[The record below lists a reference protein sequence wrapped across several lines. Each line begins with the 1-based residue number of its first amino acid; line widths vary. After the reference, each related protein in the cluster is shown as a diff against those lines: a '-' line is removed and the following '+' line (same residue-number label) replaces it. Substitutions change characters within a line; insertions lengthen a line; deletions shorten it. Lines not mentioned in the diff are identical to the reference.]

1 MASNKGDI
9 ITDWLVQNEQVFS
22 EPADFFA
29 FNSYLISEFGVE
41 QSTEEKALIK
51 RYALLR
57 WLEFHKQGFVC
68 IEMEDILD
76 SGAKMTEL
84 YHQIGGPT
92 WDKEALIDVLSDLS
106 FTSGFESFELEDGR
120 LYMKRHL
127 SFENEIVNWLEN
139 IAYSRD
145 SFLPN
150 RSISELTTNEYIDW
164 IAQEF
169 SDLDTPKK
177 RILAHLFSMQF
188 LIVTGGPGTGKTF
201 TLERIMKA
209 YQSWHPEL
217 KIQLAAPTGKAAKRM
232 NESIDSSLLDVYG
245 EAKTIHRMLGAR
257 HDGRFSKG
265 VKNRL
270 ISDVVIIDEASMID
284 IDLFIQVVRALKD
297 GAQLIL
303 VGDHFQLDSV
313 EAGNILG
320 DLCTHQPEENKACY
334 GVFELETNYRQESNS
349 SIPALSEAI
358 KGGDWEVCRKLL
370 LSDEFVDVEWWGFNS
385 NERTER
391 EAIKKRV
398 IEFGKH
404 GFTAVKQQ
412 VGALNED
419 EGLGKEME
427 VELELESLE
436 SYSLLGAVRR
446 GWLGV
451 ETINA
456 LVDTQ
461 LRSEILG
468 ASKNSDNV
476 NGPWYLG
483 RPIMIRENDAG
494 KELFNGD
501 MGICSSLYP
510 VCIRFDTVQEGQKTS
525 VDGSNNGV
533 EAGIKLG
540 GKEYP
545 ASSLPSYDLG
555 YALTIHKSQGSEYD
569 HVCVILSSADSLLHT
584 RELLYTAVTRARKKI
599 TIVATEEQLKKA
611 VSTTKMRRSGLQSK
625 LQ

>member
-1 MASNKGDI
+1 MVSNKGDI
-9 ITDWLVQNEQVFS
+9 ITDWLVQNKQVFS
-22 EPADFFA
+22 DPADFLA
-29 FNSYLISEFGVE
+29 FNSYLISEFGVA
-41 QSTEEKALIK
+41 QATEEKTLIK

-76 SGAKMTEL
+76 PGAKMRAL
-84 YHQIGGPT
+84 YYQIGCPT
-92 WDKEALIDVLSDLS
+92 WDKEALIQVLSDLS
-106 FTSGFESFELEDGR
+106 FTSGFESFELDDGR

-127 SFENEIVNWLEN
+127 SFENEIVNWLKN
-139 IAYSRD
+139 VDYSLD
-145 SFLPN
+145 SFLQN
-150 RSISELTTNEYIDW
+150 RSISELTWNEYIDW

-169 SDLDTPKK
+169 SDLDMFKK
-177 RILAHLFSMQF
+177 QVLAHLFSMQF

-209 YQSWHPEL
+209 YQHWHPEL

-232 NESIDSSLLDVYG
+232 NESINSSLLDIYG
-245 EAKTIHRMLGAR
+245 EARTIHRMLGAR

-270 ISDVVIIDEASMID
+270 ISDVVVIDEASMID
-284 IDLFIQVVRALKD
+284 INLFIQIVRALKD

-303 VGDHFQLDSV
+303 VGDRFQLDSV

-320 DLCTHQPEENKACY
+320 DLCTHQPEENKTSY
-334 GVFELETNYRQESNS
+334 GVFELETNYRQKSNS
-349 SIPALSEAI
+349 TIPALSEAT
-358 KGGDWEVCRKLL
+358 KSGDWETCRSLL
-370 LSDEFVDVEWWGFNS
+370 LSDELVDVEWWGFNS
-385 NERTER
+385 DERNER

-412 VGALNED
+412 LGALSED
-419 EGLGKEME
+419 EGKEME
-427 VELELESLE
+427 VEVEALD

-446 GWLGV
+446 GWLGI

-461 LRSEILG
+461 VRSKILG

-483 RPIMIRENDAG
+483 RPIMIRENDAV

-501 MGICSSLYP
+501 IGICSSLDP
-510 VCIRFDTVQEGQKTS
+510 VCIRFDTVQAGQKKS
-525 VDGSNNGV
+525 VDGLNNGV
-533 EAGIKLG
+533 EAGDTLG
-540 GKEYP
+540 GKEFP
-545 ASSLPSYDLG
+545 ASSLPSYELG

-569 HVCVILSSADSLLHT
+569 HVCVILSSVDSLLHT
-584 RELLYTAVTRARKKI
+584 RELLYTAVTRARKKV

-611 VSTTKMRRSGLQSK
+611 LSTTKMRRSGLQSK

>member
-1 MASNKGDI
+1 MASNNGDI
-9 ITDWLVQNEQVFS
+9 ITDWLVQNEQVFRD
-22 EPADFFA
+22 PADFLA
-29 FNSYLISEFGVE
+29 FNSYLISEFGVP
-41 QSTEEKALIK
+41 QATEEKALII

-68 IEMEDILD
+68 IEMENILYP
-76 SGAKMTEL
+76 GTKMREL
-84 YHQIGGPT
+84 YHQIDGPT
-92 WDKEALIDVLSDLS
+92 WDKEALIHVLSDLS

-127 SFENEIVNWLEN
+127 SFENEIVKWLKN
-139 IAYSRD
+139 VDYSLD
-145 SFLPN
+145 SFLSN
-150 RSISELTTNEYIDW
+150 RGISELTWNEYVDW

-169 SDLDTPKK
+169 SDLDMLKK
-177 RILAHLFSMQF
+177 RVLAHLFSMQF

-209 YQSWHPEL
+209 YQRWHPEL
-217 KIQLAAPTGKAAKRM
+217 KIHLAAPTGKAAKRM
-232 NESIDSSLLDVYG
+232 NESIDPSILGIYG
-245 EAKTIHRMLGAR
+245 EARTIHRMLGAR
-257 HDGRFSKG
+257 HDGRFTKG

-270 ISDVVIIDEASMID
+270 ISDVVVIDEASMID
-284 IDLFIQVVRALKD
+284 IDLFIQIVRALKD

-303 VGDHFQLDSV
+303 VGDRFQLDSV

-320 DLCTHQPEENKACY
+320 DLCTHQPEKNKASY
-334 GVFELETNYRQESNS
+334 GVFELETNYRQKSNS
-349 SIPALSEAI
+349 IIPALSEAI
-358 KGGDWEVCRKLL
+358 KGGDWETCRSLL

-385 NERTER
+385 DERTER

-412 VGALNED
+412 LGALSENE
-419 EGLGKEME
+419 GVGKEME
-427 VELELESLE
+427 AFG

-446 GWLGV
+446 GWLGI

-461 LRSEILG
+461 VRSEILG

-483 RPIMIRENDAG
+483 RPIMIRENDAV

-501 MGICSSLYP
+501 MGICSSLDP
-510 VCIRFDTVQEGQKTS
+510 VCIRFDTVQAGQKKS
-525 VDGSNNGV
+525 VDGLSNSV
-533 EAGIKLG
+533 EAGDTLG
-540 GKEYP
+540 GKEFP
-545 ASSLPSYDLG
+545 ASSLPSYELG

-584 RELLYTAVTRARKKI
+584 RELLYTAVTRARKKV

>member
-1 MASNKGDI
+1 MANNDGDI
-9 ITDWLVQNEQVFS
+9 ITDWLVQNEQVFR
-22 EPADFFA
+22 EPTDFLA
-29 FNSYLISEFGVE
+29 FNSYLISEFGVA
-41 QSTEEKALIK
+41 QATEEKALII

-57 WLEFHKQGFVC
+57 WLDFHKQGFVC

-76 SGAKMTEL
+76 PGTMMWEL
-84 YHQIGGPT
+84 YHQIDGPT
-92 WDKEALIDVLSDLS
+92 WDKEALIHVLSDLS

-127 SFENEIVNWLEN
+127 SFENEIVKWLKN
-139 IAYSRD
+139 VDYSLNT
-145 SFLPN
+145 FLPN
-150 RSISELTTNEYIDW
+150 RGISELIWNEYTEW
-164 IAQEF
+164 VAQEF

-177 RILAHLFSMQF
+177 RVLAHLFSMQF

-209 YQSWHPEL
+209 YQRWHPEL
-217 KIQLAAPTGKAAKRM
+217 KIHLAAPTGKAAKRM
-232 NESIDSSLLDVYG
+232 NESIDSTLLDIYG

-265 VKNRL
+265 VKNRF

-303 VGDHFQLDSV
+303 VGDRFQLDSV

-320 DLCTHQPEENKACY
+320 DLCTHQPEENKARY
-334 GVFELETNYRQESNS
+334 GVFELETNYRQTSNS
-349 SIPALSEAI
+349 TIPALSEAI
-358 KGGDWEVCRKLL
+358 KDGDWETCRSLL
-370 LSDEFVDVEWWGFNS
+370 LSDEFVDLEWWGFNS
-385 NERTER
+385 DERTER

-412 VGALNED
+412 LGALSENE
-419 EGLGKEME
+419 GVGKEME
-427 VELELESLE
+427 VEAFG

-446 GWLGV
+446 GWLGI

-456 LVDTQ
+456 LIDTQ
-461 LRSEILG
+461 VRSEILG
-468 ASKNSDNV
+468 ASKNFDHV
-476 NGPWYLG
+476 NGLWYLG
-483 RPIMIRENDAG
+483 RPIMIRENDAL

-501 MGICSSLYP
+501 MGICSSLDP
-510 VCIRFDTVQEGQKTS
+510 VCIRFDTVKAGHNKS
-525 VDGSNNGV
+525 ADGLSNGV
-533 EAGIKLG
+533 EAGDTLG
-540 GKEYP
+540 GKEFP
-545 ASSLPSYDLG
+545 ASSLPSYELG

-584 RELLYTAVTRARKKI
+584 RELLYTAVTRARKKV

>member
-9 ITDWLVQNEQVFS
+9 ITDWLVQNEQVFRD
-22 EPADFFA
+22 PADFLA
-29 FNSYLISEFGVE
+29 FNSYLISEFGVA
-41 QSTEEKALIK
+41 QATEEKVLIK

-68 IEMEDILD
+68 IEMENILD
-76 SGAKMTEL
+76 PGTKMREL
-84 YHQIGGPT
+84 YHQIDGPI
-92 WDKEALIDVLSDLS
+92 WDKEALIHVLSDLS

-127 SFENEIVNWLEN
+127 SFENEIVNWLKN
-139 IAYSRD
+139 VDYSLD

-150 RSISELTTNEYIDW
+150 RGISELRWNEYVDW

-169 SDLDTPKK
+169 SDLDMLKK
-177 RILAHLFSMQF
+177 RVLAHLFSMQF

-209 YQSWHPEL
+209 YQRWHPEL

-232 NESIDSSLLDVYG
+232 NESIDSSLLGIYG
-245 EAKTIHRMLGAR
+245 EARTIHRMLGAR
-257 HDGRFSKG
+257 HDGRFTKS

-270 ISDVVIIDEASMID
+270 ISDVVVIDEASMID
-284 IDLFIQVVRALKD
+284 IDLFIQIVRALKD

-303 VGDHFQLDSV
+303 VGDRFQLDSV
-313 EAGNILG
+313 EAGNIFG
-320 DLCTHQPEENKACY
+320 DLCTHQPEENKASY
-334 GVFELETNYRQESNS
+334 GVFELETNYRQKSNS
-349 SIPALSEAI
+349 IIPALSEAI
-358 KGGDWEVCRKLL
+358 KGGDWETCRSLL

-385 NERTER
+385 DERTER

-412 VGALNED
+412 LGALSENE
-419 EGLGKEME
+419 GVGKEME
-427 VELELESLE
+427 VEAFG

-446 GWLGV
+446 GWLGI

-461 LRSEILG
+461 VRSEILG

-483 RPIMIRENDAG
+483 RPIMIRENDAV

-501 MGICSSLYP
+501 MGICSSLDP
-510 VCIRFDTVQEGQKTS
+510 VCIRFDTVQAGQKKS
-525 VDGSNNGV
+525 VDGLSNSV
-533 EAGIKLG
+533 EAGDTLG
-540 GKEYP
+540 GKEFP
-545 ASSLPSYDLG
+545 ASSLPSYELG
-555 YALTIHKSQGSEYD
+555 YALTIHKSQGSEFD

-584 RELLYTAVTRARKKI
+584 RELLYTAVTRARKNV

>member
-1 MASNKGDI
+1 MERHKGDI
-9 ITDWLVQNEQVFS
+9 ITNWLVQNEQVFS
-22 EPADFFA
+22 EPANFLA
-29 FNSYLISEFGVE
+29 FNSYLISEFGVA
-41 QSTEEKALIK
+41 QATEEKTLIK

-57 WLEFHKQGFVC
+57 WFEFHKQGFVC

-76 SGAKMTEL
+76 PGAKMREL

-92 WDKEALIDVLSDLS
+92 WDKEALIRVLSDLS
-106 FTSGFESFELEDGR
+106 FTSGFESFKLEHGR

-127 SFENEIVNWLEN
+127 NFENEIANWLKN
-139 IAYSRD
+139 VAYSLD

-150 RSISELTTNEYIDW
+150 RSIPELTLNEYVDW
-164 IAQEF
+164 IALEF
-169 SDLDTPKK
+169 SNLDAPKK
-177 RILAHLFSMQF
+177 RVLAHLFSMQF

-209 YQSWHPEL
+209 YQRWHPGL

-232 NESIDSSLLDVYG
+232 NESVDSSLLDRFG

-257 HDGRFSKG
+257 HDGSFSKG

-284 IDLFIQVVRALKD
+284 IDLFIQIVRTLKN

-303 VGDHFQLDSV
+303 VGDRFQLDSV

-320 DLCTHQPEENKACY
+320 DLCTHQPEENNASY

-358 KGGDWEVCRKLL
+358 KGGDWETCRSLL
-370 LSDEFVDVEWWGFNS
+370 ISDEFVDVEWWGFNS
-385 NERTER
+385 DVRAER

-398 IEFGKH
+398 IEFGKL
-404 GFTAVKQQ
+404 GFTATKQQ
-412 VGALNED
+412 LGALS
-419 EGLGKEME
+419 EGEGEGVGKEME
-427 VELELESLE
+427 GQALG

-446 GWLGV
+446 GWLGI

-461 LRSEILG
+461 LRNEILG
-468 ASKNSDNV
+468 SSKNSDNA

-483 RPIMIRENDAG
+483 RPIMIRENDAV

-501 MGICSSLYP
+501 MGICSSLDP
-510 VCIRFDTVQEGQKTS
+510 VCIRFDTVQARQKTS
-525 VDGSNNGV
+525 KDGLSTGV
-533 EAGIKLG
+533 EAGDMLG
-540 GKEYP
+540 AKEFP
-545 ASSLPSYDLG
+545 ASSLPSYELG

-569 HVCVILSSADSLLHT
+569 HVCVMLSPVDSLLHT
-584 RELLYTAVTRARKKI
+584 RELLYTAVTRARKNV

>member
-1 MASNKGDI
+1 MANNDGDI
-9 ITDWLVQNEQVFS
+9 ITDWLVQNEQVFR
-22 EPADFFA
+22 EPTDFLA
-29 FNSYLISEFGVE
+29 FNSYLISEFGVA
-41 QSTEEKALIK
+41 QATEEKALII

-76 SGAKMTEL
+76 PGTKMKEL
-84 YHQIGGPT
+84 YHQIDGPT
-92 WDKEALIDVLSDLS
+92 WDIETLIHVLSDLS

-127 SFENEIVNWLEN
+127 SFENEIVKWLKN
-139 IAYSRD
+139 VDYSLD

-150 RSISELTTNEYIDW
+150 RGISELTWNEYTEW
-164 IAQEF
+164 VAQEF

-177 RILAHLFSMQF
+177 WVLAHLFSMQF

-201 TLERIMKA
+201 TLERILKS
-209 YQSWHPEL
+209 YQRWHPEL

-232 NESIDSSLLDVYG
+232 NESIDSTLLDIYG

-303 VGDHFQLDSV
+303 VGDRFQLDSV

-320 DLCTHQPEENKACY
+320 DLCSHQPEENKARY
-334 GVFELETNYRQESNS
+334 GVFELETNYRQTSNS
-349 SIPALSEAI
+349 TIPALSEAI
-358 KGGDWEVCRKLL
+358 KDGDWETCRSLL
-370 LSDEFVDVEWWGFNS
+370 LSDEFVDLEWWGFNS
-385 NERTER
+385 DERTER

-398 IEFGKH
+398 IEFGKL
-404 GFTAVKQQ
+404 GFTSVRKQL
-412 VGALNED
+412 GALS
-419 EGLGKEME
+419 EGEGKEMD
-427 VELELESLE
+427 LEALG

-446 GWLGV
+446 GWLGI

-456 LVDTQ
+456 LIDTQ
-461 LRSEILG
+461 VRSEILG
-468 ASKNSDNV
+468 ASKNFDHV

-483 RPIMIRENDAG
+483 RPIMIRENDAL

-501 MGICSSLYP
+501 MGICSSLDP
-510 VCIRFDTVQEGQKTS
+510 VCIRFDTVKAGHNKS
-525 VDGSNNGV
+525 ADGLSNGV
-533 EAGIKLG
+533 EAGDTLG
-540 GKEYP
+540 GKEFP
-545 ASSLPSYDLG
+545 ASSLPSYELG

-584 RELLYTAVTRARKKI
+584 RELLYTAVTRARKKV

>member
-9 ITDWLVQNEQVFS
+9 ITDWLVQNEQIFS
-22 EPADFFA
+22 DPADFLA
-29 FNSYLISEFGVE
+29 FNSYLISEFGVV
-41 QSTEEKALIK
+41 QATEEKALIK

-76 SGAKMTEL
+76 SNAKMQEL

-92 WDKEALIDVLSDLS
+92 WDKEALIQVLSDLS
-106 FTSGFESFELEDGR
+106 FTSGFESFEMEEGR

-139 IAYSRD
+139 VDYSLN

-150 RSISELTTNEYIDW
+150 RSISELTSNEYIDW

-169 SDLDTPKK
+169 SDLDAPKK
-177 RILAHLFSMQF
+177 RVLAHLFSMQF

-209 YQSWHPEL
+209 YQRWHPEL

-257 HDGRFSKG
+257 HDGSFSRG

-270 ISDVVIIDEASMID
+270 IFDVVIIDEASMID
-284 IDLFIQVVRALKD
+284 IDLFIQIVRALKD

-303 VGDHFQLDSV
+303 VGDRFQLDSV

-320 DLCTHQPEENKACY
+320 DLCTHQPEENKATY

-349 SIPALSEAI
+349 NIPALSEAI
-358 KGGDWEVCRKLL
+358 KGGDWEICRSLL
-370 LSDEFVDVEWWGFNS
+370 LSDEFVDVEWWGFNPD
-385 NERTER
+385 ERAER

-404 GFTAVKQQ
+404 GFTAVNQQ
-412 VGALNED
+412 VDALSEDED
-419 EGLGKEME
+419 EGVGKEM
-427 VELELESLE
+427 ELESLE

-501 MGICSSLYP
+501 MGICSSLDP
-510 VCIRFDTVQEGQKTS
+510 VCIRFDTVQEGRKKS
-525 VDGSNNGV
+525 VDGSSNGV

-545 ASSLPSYDLG
+545 ASSLPSYELG

-569 HVCVILSSADSLLHT
+569 HVCVILSSVDSLLHT
-584 RELLYTAVTRARKKI
+584 RELLYTAVTRARKKV

>member
-9 ITDWLVQNEQVFS
+9 ITDWLVQNEQIFS
-22 EPADFFA
+22 DSADFLA
-29 FNSYLISEFGVE
+29 FNSYLISEFSVA
-41 QSTEEKALIK
+41 QATEEKALIK

-68 IEMEDILD
+68 IEIEDILD
-76 SGAKMTEL
+76 SNAKMREL

-92 WDKEALIDVLSDLS
+92 WDKEALIQVLSDLS
-106 FTSGFESFELEDGR
+106 FTSGFESFEMEDGR

-139 IAYSRD
+139 VDYSLN

-150 RSISELTTNEYIDW
+150 RSNSELTSNEYIDW

-169 SDLDTPKK
+169 SDLGALKK
-177 RILAHLFSMQF
+177 QVLAHLFSMQF
-188 LIVTGGPGTGKTF
+188 LIVTGGPGTGKTL

-209 YQSWHPEL
+209 YQRWHPEL

-232 NESIDSSLLDVYG
+232 NECIDSSLLDVFG
-245 EAKTIHRMLGAR
+245 EAKTIHRMLEAR

-270 ISDVVIIDEASMID
+270 IFDVVIIDEASMID
-284 IDLFIQVVRALKD
+284 IDLFIQILRALKD

-303 VGDHFQLDSV
+303 VGDRFQLDSV
-313 EAGNILG
+313 EAGNIFG
-320 DLCTHQPEENKACY
+320 DFCTHQPEENKASY
-334 GVFELETNYRQESNS
+334 GVFELDTNYRQESNS

-358 KGGDWEVCRKLL
+358 KGGDWEICRSLL
-370 LSDEFVDVEWWGFNS
+370 LSDEFVDVEWWDFNPD
-385 NERTER
+385 ERAER

-404 GFTAVKQQ
+404 GFTAVNQQ
-412 VGALNED
+412 VDALSED
-419 EGLGKEME
+419 EGVGKET
-427 VELELESLE
+427 ELESLG
-436 SYSLLGAVRR
+436 SYILLGAVRR

-501 MGICSSLYP
+501 MGICSSLDP
-510 VCIRFDTVQEGQKTS
+510 VCISFDTVQEGQKKS
-525 VDGSNNGV
+525 VNESSNGV

-545 ASSLPSYDLG
+545 ASSLPSYELG
-555 YALTIHKSQGSEYD
+555 YASTIHKSQGSEYD
-569 HVCVILSSADSLLHT
+569 HVCVILSSVDSLLQT
-584 RELLYTAVTRARKKI
+584 RELLYTAVTRARKKV
-599 TIVATEEQLKKA
+599 TIVATEEQFKKA

>member
-1 MASNKGDI
+1 MASNNGDI
-9 ITDWLVQNEQVFS
+9 ITDWLVQNEQAFRD
-22 EPADFFA
+22 PADFLA
-29 FNSYLISEFGVE
+29 FNSYLISEFGVA
-41 QSTEEKALIK
+41 QATEEKALIK

-68 IEMEDILD
+68 IEMENILYP
-76 SGAKMTEL
+76 GTKMREL
-84 YHQIGGPT
+84 YHQIDGPT
-92 WDKEALIDVLSDLS
+92 WDKEALIHVLSDLS

-127 SFENEIVNWLEN
+127 SFENEIVNWLKN
-139 IAYSRD
+139 IDYSLD
-145 SFLPN
+145 SFLSN
-150 RSISELTTNEYIDW
+150 RGISELTWNEYVDW

-169 SDLDTPKK
+169 SDLDMLKK
-177 RILAHLFSMQF
+177 RVLAHLFSMQF

-209 YQSWHPEL
+209 YQRWHPEL
-217 KIQLAAPTGKAAKRM
+217 KIHLAAPTGKAAKRM
-232 NESIDSSLLDVYG
+232 NESIDPSILGIYG
-245 EAKTIHRMLGAR
+245 EARTIHRMLGAR
-257 HDGRFSKG
+257 HDGRFTKG

-270 ISDVVIIDEASMID
+270 ISDVVVIDEASMID
-284 IDLFIQVVRALKD
+284 IDLFIHIVRALKD

-303 VGDHFQLDSV
+303 VGDRFQLDSV

-320 DLCTHQPEENKACY
+320 DLCTHQPEENKASY
-334 GVFELETNYRQESNS
+334 GVFELETNYRQKSNS
-349 SIPALSEAI
+349 IIPALSEAI
-358 KGGDWEVCRKLL
+358 KGGDWETCRSLL

-385 NERTER
+385 DERIER

-398 IEFGKH
+398 IDFGKH

-412 VGALNED
+412 LGALSENE
-419 EGLGKEME
+419 GVGKEME
-427 VELELESLE
+427 VEAFG

-446 GWLGV
+446 GWLGI

-461 LRSEILG
+461 VRSEILG

-483 RPIMIRENDAG
+483 RPIMIRENDAV

-501 MGICSSLYP
+501 MGICSSLDP
-510 VCIRFDTVQEGQKTS
+510 VCIRFDTVQAGQKKS
-525 VDGSNNGV
+525 VDGLSNSV
-533 EAGIKLG
+533 EAGDTLG
-540 GKEYP
+540 GKEFP
-545 ASSLPSYDLG
+545 ASSLPSYELG

-584 RELLYTAVTRARKKI
+584 RELLYTAVTRARKNV